1 MQADKESEDRSRPP
15 FQGQW
20 NTRYPLVPQGS
31 DPPQGLPCVAHPGK
45 GQDHEG
51 LKPRGLLPYIPRKVG
66 MGDACVLHAA
76 FCRPAPSR
84 MDGLA
89 CGVFA

>member
-45 GQDHEG
+45 RQDHEG
-51 LKPRGLLPYIPRKVG
+51 LKPRGLPPLYSGKGRDGRCVRF
-66 MGDACVLHAA
+66 ACRIL
-76 FCRPAPSR
+76 
-84 MDGLA
+84 
-89 CGVFA
+89 